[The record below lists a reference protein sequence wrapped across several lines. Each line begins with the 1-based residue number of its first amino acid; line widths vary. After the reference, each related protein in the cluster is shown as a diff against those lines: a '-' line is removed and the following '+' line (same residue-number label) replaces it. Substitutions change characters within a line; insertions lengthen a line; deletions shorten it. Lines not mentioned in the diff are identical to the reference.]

1 MSESLRLDVH
11 DPPQGTEVAA
21 LYDPGSPFGEDA
33 PVAWLE
39 YDEGRGRLRWHV
51 RPRAATAA
59 GDESMR
65 APSLEF
71 VTTLA
76 AGDDALVEQIAEV
89 TRQYKRVAS
98 KHASKLEKSRDRS
111 DRMTSQQLRNDLRS
125 DGLKLSHG

>member
-1 MSESLRLDVH
+1 MSERPRLEVR
-11 DPPQGTEVAA
+11 DPESGSGEVAL
-21 LYDPGSPFGEDA
+21 LYDPASAFGEDA

-51 RPRAATAA
+51 RPRAAT

-65 APSLEF
+65 APSLEY

-76 AGDDALVEQIAEV
+76 GGDEELIEQIAEV

-125 DGLKLSHG
+125 DGLKLSQS